1 MIGTNDE
8 ECDDGDDDDEFGC
21 FCSFIM
27 FQHSLV
33 IFAGEGQIHILTHS
47 IAGSSAGNVR
57 ILFYLRAPVITAPF
71 SEKGA
76 FLPSSAK
83 MSSREQQKCH
93 IGCFFAELGTR
104 VPFSEK
110 GTSTTNK

>member
-1 MIGTNDE
+1 M
-8 ECDDGDDDDEFGC
+8 
-21 FCSFIM
+21 
-27 FQHSLV
+27 V
-33 IFAGEGQIHILTHS
+33 I
-47 IAGSSAGNVR
+47 
-57 ILFYLRAPVITAPF
+57 LRAPVITAPF

-93 IGCFFAELGTR
+93 IGCFFAELGKR

-110 GTSTTNK
+110 GKTPSIIVIKQWQHRNIDNKK

>member
-1 MIGTNDE
+1 MIINFKKFHD
-8 ECDDGDDDDEFGC
+8 
-21 FCSFIM
+21 
-27 FQHSLV
+27 
-33 IFAGEGQIHILTHS
+33 IFW
-47 IAGSSAGNVR
+47 
-57 ILFYLRAPVITAPF
+57 FRAPVITAPF

-93 IGCFFAELGTR
+93 IECFFAELGKR

-110 GTSTTNK
+110 VKTPPIIVIMATSQHRQQINNNNNNNNNK